1 MSDILRARRP
11 QEKLGIPTVG
21 HDPGVGKGRSSV
33 YTSHK
38 THMLTFS
45 HTQRPPT
52 SSSMSNLLEM
62 ICTKSTSHG
71 LAHIWDNRRSA
82 MGVLWFVVT
91 AVCLVIGVVTCVFLV
106 LQFMNRE
113 AQQEVRRREKG
124 LPCCLSVCFPCRQ
137 MQIRIVGLSSLAFP

>member
-11 QEKLGIPTVG
+11 QEKLGVPTVG
-21 HDPGVGKGRSSV
+21 HDPGVGKGWSNV
-33 YTSHK
+33 YISHK

-45 HTQRPPT
+45 RLQRPPT

-137 MQIRIVGLSSLAFP
+137 MQTRIEGLSSLAFP